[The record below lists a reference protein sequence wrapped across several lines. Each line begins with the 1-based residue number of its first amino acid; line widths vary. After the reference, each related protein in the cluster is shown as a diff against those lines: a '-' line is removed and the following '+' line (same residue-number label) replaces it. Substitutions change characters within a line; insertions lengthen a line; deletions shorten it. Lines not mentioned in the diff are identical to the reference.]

1 MPQATADPAN
11 YDPANAAQAE
21 MEYEAKQREITD
33 LQARFDQDREDTME
47 DARYEPAPA
56 VVQVYWEVF
65 GKWPVGWV
73 VENG

>member
-1 MPQATADPAN
+1 
-11 YDPANAAQAE
+11 